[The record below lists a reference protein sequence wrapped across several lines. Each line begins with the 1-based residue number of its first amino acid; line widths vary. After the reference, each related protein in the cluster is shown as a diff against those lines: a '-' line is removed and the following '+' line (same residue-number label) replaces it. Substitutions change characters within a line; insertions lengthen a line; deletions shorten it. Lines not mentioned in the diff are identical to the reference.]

1 MIHQTHLSRRS
12 ALGLAAAAG
21 VAGSAGSLL
30 SPSTAQ
36 ACGRQPHSFGYGP
49 LIADPDGLLDLP
61 RGFSYRVVAVANGT
75 PLKSTTLTDGGEK
88 SPSRYD
94 GTGCF
99 RSQGGPGYVLV
110 TNHENGTSA
119 VQPVPH
125 RSGLTY
131 DAGSA
136 FGGTTTLTTDKY
148 GRRLTEVVSLAGTL
162 SNCAGGVTPWGT
174 WLTCEENESKAGGGL
189 QKDHGY
195 VFEVDPHDVSANR
208 DPKPIKAFGRFPHE
222 AVVVDPHSGHVYLT
236 EDANGPHG
244 LLYHWAPE
252 GRAPKGRKSRHTD
265 FRALDDTAGTLT
277 AMYCTDDGT
286 FVPDLSVANKLGT
299 TYSVTWKEV
308 PDRDAQKASTRKQF
322 DQGKP
327 ITRSRKLE
335 GMWWGDGG
343 FYFDASFARTG
354 DGSEAEHDGQ
364 VWFLDVDAST
374 ITLVVYWPVRED
386 VDTQPDSP
394 DNITVN
400 PHGGLMICEDGEGVN
415 HLVLDDLDGNY
426 AFFARN
432 NLDSEMA
439 GATFS
444 DNGQVLF
451 ANSQDPGV
459 VFAITGPWR
468 RS

>member
-1 MIHQTHLSRRS
+1 
-12 ALGLAAAAG
+12 
-21 VAGSAGSLL
+21 
-30 SPSTAQ
+30 
-36 ACGRQPHSFGYGP
+36 
-49 LIADPDGLLDLP
+49 
-61 RGFSYRVVAVANGT
+61 
-75 PLKSTTLTDGGEK
+75 
-88 SPSRYD
+88 
-94 GTGCF
+94 
-99 RSQGGPGYVLV
+99 
-110 TNHENGTSA
+110 
-119 VQPVPH
+119 
-125 RSGLTY
+125 
-131 DAGSA
+131 
-136 FGGTTTLTTDKY
+136 
-148 GRRLTEVVSLAGTL
+148 
-162 SNCAGGVTPWGT
+162 
-174 WLTCEENESKAGGGL
+174 
-189 QKDHGY
+189 
-195 VFEVDPHDVSANR
+195 
-208 DPKPIKAFGRFPHE
+208 
-222 AVVVDPHSGHVYLT
+222 
-236 EDANGPHG
+236 
-244 LLYHWAPE
+244 
-252 GRAPKGRKSRHTD
+252 
-265 FRALDDTAGTLT
+265 
-277 AMYCTDDGT
+277 MYCADNGT

-308 PDRDAQKASTRKQF
+308 PDRDAQTNSTRKQF

-364 VWFLDVDAST
+364 VWFFDVDAST

-400 PHGGLMICEDGEGVN
+400 PHGALMICEDGEGVN

-451 ANSQDPGV
+451 ANSQDPGI